1 MATQVSKTQAN
12 IDVAAQKRVLAE
24 QTKAAQMKK
33 QETVDT
39 SAPERVAEETGRP
52 DFLAVEETAKEKV
65 QAAEKR
71 SLELE
76 RVDKATL
83 DSQKTQKEVV
93 LETYNMASVFGQ
105 IAESK
110 ARRAEL
116 AEERQVRVENDQRLD
131 GERQAARA
139 RFEKTEQAAIEA
151 KSAKQA
157 QLQQLADDRKAEAAS
172 ASDLS
177 AIAEILGVS
186 SDAEVI
192 MLELQ
197 RDLDDAAAFVATE
210 DEAKAKKAAQ
220 AVVAAEQKLK
230 EALADQG
237 ARRRQLDLNRRD
249 AAAKVRKDDLTEVP
263 VVPKS
268 TLSIVPS
275 PRVEPE
281 VQSESAREPVIENK
295 PTLLDPRDIRL
306 GSEAEKQATKRAID
320 SAQALTA
327 TVDESVAQLAQ
338 EAKQR
343 SRDILDKVSLRTAV
357 PRLADA
363 TEATKVAEEAAQAIA
378 ETPVQ
383 AVQTQAAFDIDTVLR
398 VLR

>member
-12 IDVAAQKRVLAE
+12 IDVAAQRRVLAE

-33 QETVDT
+33 QKTVDT

-83 DSQKTQKEVV
+83 DSQKTQKEIV
-93 LETYNMASVFGQ
+93 LETYDMASVFGQ

-237 ARRRQLDLNRRD
+237 VRRRQLDLNRRD

-343 SRDILDKVSLRTAV
+343 RAETFWTRCRSEPLCRDLQTQLKRLRSQKRQQRRSLR
-357 PRLADA
+357 RLSKPCRRRRPS
-363 TEATKVAEEAAQAIA
+363 T
-378 ETPVQ
+378 
-383 AVQTQAAFDIDTVLR
+383 
-398 VLR
+398 

>member
-12 IDVAAQKRVLAE
+12 LDIAAQKRVLAE
-24 QTKAAQMKK
+24 QAKAAQMKK
-33 QETVDT
+33 QEANDT
-39 SAPERVAEETGRP
+39 SAPERAAEATGRP
-52 DFLAVEETAKEKV
+52 DFMAIEQTSKEKV
-65 QAAEKR
+65 QAVEAEAVVR
-71 SLELE
+71 E
-76 RVDKATL
+76 RIDKATL
-83 DSQKTQKEVV
+83 DSQKNQKEAV
-93 LETYNMASVFGQ
+93 LETYDLASVFGQ

-131 GERQAARA
+131 GEREAARA

-151 KSAKQA
+151 KTAKQA
-157 QLQQLADDRKAEAAS
+157 ELQQLADARTADAAN
-172 ASDLS
+172 ANDLS

-186 SDAEVI
+186 SDADVI

-197 RDLDDAAAFVATE
+197 RDLDEAAAFVATE

-220 AVVAAEQKLK
+220 AVVASEQKLK
-230 EALADQG
+230 EALADRG
-237 ARRRQLDLNRRD
+237 VRRQQLDFNRRD
-249 AAAKVRKDDLTEVP
+249 AAAQVRKDDLTEVA

-268 TLSIVPS
+268 TLSIVPN
-275 PRVEPE
+275 PPAELEKTPE
-281 VQSESAREPVIENK
+281 QASEPVPLER

-306 GSEAEKQATKRAID
+306 GNEAEKQATIRAIE

-327 TVDESVAQLAQ
+327 SVDESVAQLSQ

-357 PRLADA
+357 PRLADSN
-363 TEATKVAEEAAQAIA
+363 TATKAAEEAAESIA
-378 ETPVQ
+378 ETPAQ
-383 AVQTQAAFDIDTVLR
+383 AIQTQAAFDIDTVLR

>member
-1 MATQVSKTQAN
+1 M
-12 IDVAAQKRVLAE
+12 
-24 QTKAAQMKK
+24 
-33 QETVDT
+33 
-39 SAPERVAEETGRP
+39 
-52 DFLAVEETAKEKV
+52 
-65 QAAEKR
+65 
-71 SLELE
+71 
-76 RVDKATL
+76 
-83 DSQKTQKEVV
+83 
-93 LETYNMASVFGQ
+93 
-105 IAESK
+105 
-110 ARRAEL
+110 
-116 AEERQVRVENDQRLD
+116 
-131 GERQAARA
+131 
-139 RFEKTEQAAIEA
+139 
-151 KSAKQA
+151 
-157 QLQQLADDRKAEAAS
+157 
-172 ASDLS
+172 
-177 AIAEILGVS
+177 
-186 SDAEVI
+186 
-192 MLELQ
+192 
-197 RDLDDAAAFVATE
+197 
-210 DEAKAKKAAQ
+210 
-220 AVVAAEQKLK
+220 
-230 EALADQG
+230 
-237 ARRRQLDLNRRD
+237 
-249 AAAKVRKDDLTEVP
+249 RKDDLTEVP

-306 GSEAEKQATKRAID
+306 GSEAEKQATQRAID